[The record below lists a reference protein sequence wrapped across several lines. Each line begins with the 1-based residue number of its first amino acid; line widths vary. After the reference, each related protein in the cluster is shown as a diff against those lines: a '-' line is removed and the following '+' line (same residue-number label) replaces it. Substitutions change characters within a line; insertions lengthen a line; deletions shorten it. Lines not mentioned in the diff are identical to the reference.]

1 MSHIQSK
8 IGLLSSL
15 YTSQVVPVGFFYL
28 TLPVFFHQEAVG
40 LLLKSQDIQV
50 FLLSVWRSRYS
61 ALFSLPILNNS

>member
-28 TLPVFFHQEAVG
+28 TLPVFLRQEAVG
-40 LLLKSQDIQV
+40 LLQKPQDIQV
-50 FLLSVWRSRYS
+50 LCCRCGERAIQHCSHCQY
-61 ALFSLPILNNS
+61 